1 MLPQIPC
8 WGSRMA
14 NAATILV
21 ADVGGTSM
29 KLGAVVNGASSPHS
43 QRVSSR
49 ELRCADPL
57 GALERAIRAF
67 ADAHGLTFDAVV
79 MTVPGFV
86 DRDFDHVLY
95 AANLPEFNGL
105 PLASGLTQR
114 LGVPVVL
121 ERDAVLLLQG
131 ERANG
136 VAQGCRSVLGIF
148 FGTGVGAALIEDG
161 QLFRGA
167 GWALEIGHMPIHGDA
182 EPLDGLKADI
192 LEVYASGRRLNQL
205 ADVYDVPVETLFE
218 QEGPQA
224 LHDDLATFVRDQ
236 AFATASSLLMFCPET
251 LVLGG
256 GVLEMRGY
264 PRDALIEQVRERATL
279 PPNRPLDIRF
289 ATRGWRAVLDAAPH
303 LVAERSERFS
313 HNALHAHA

>member
-1 MLPQIPC
+1 MLPPTRC
-8 WGSRMA
+8 RGTSMA
-14 NAATILV
+14 SAMTILV

-29 KLGAVVNGASSPHS
+29 KLGAVVNGASSSFS
-43 QRVSSR
+43 QRVASR
-49 ELRCADPL
+49 QLRCADPL
-57 GALERAIRAF
+57 GALEGIFRGF
-67 ADAHGLTFDAVV
+67 ADDHGLAFDAIV

-86 DRDFDHVLY
+86 DRDFDHVLF

-105 PLASGLTQR
+105 RLASGLEQR

-136 VAQGCRSVLGIF
+136 SAQDCSSVLGIF

-161 QLFRGA
+161 KVFRGA

-182 EPLDGLKADI
+182 EPLDGLKADS

-205 ADVYDVPVETLFE
+205 AATYGMPVDTLFE
-218 QEGPQA
+218 QEGSPA
-224 LHDDLATFVRDQ
+224 LSADLETFVRDQ
-236 AFATASSLLMFCPET
+236 AFATASSLLMLCPET

-256 GVLEMRGY
+256 GVLEMRSY
-264 PRDALIEQVRERATL
+264 PRDALVAQIRERASL
-279 PPNRPLDIRF
+279 PPHRNLDIRF

-303 LVAERSERFS
+303 LVAERGERFS

>member
-1 MLPQIPC
+1 
-8 WGSRMA
+8 MA
-14 NAATILV
+14 STATILV

-29 KLGAVVNGASSPHS
+29 KLGAVVNGAPSSFS
-43 QRVSSR
+43 QRISSH
-49 ELRCADPL
+49 ELRCANPL
-57 GALERAIRAF
+57 GALEGVFRAF
-67 ADAHGLTFDAVV
+67 ADAHGLAFDAIV
-79 MTVPGFV
+79 MTVPGFI

-105 PLASGLTQR
+105 PLATGLAQR
-114 LGVPVVL
+114 LGVPVAL

-131 ERANG
+131 ERENG

-161 QLFRGA
+161 QVFRGA

-182 EPLDGLKADI
+182 EPLDGLKADS

-205 ADVYDVPVETLFE
+205 AASYGVSVDTLFE
-218 QEGPQA
+218 QKGSPELSA
-224 LHDDLATFVRDQ
+224 DLETFVRDQ
-236 AFATASSLLMFCPET
+236 AFATASSLLMLCPET

-264 PRDALIEQVRERATL
+264 PRDALVAQIRERATL

-289 ATRGWRAVLDAAPH
+289 ATRSWRAVLDAAQA
-303 LVAERSERFS
+303 LVAERESSFQ
-313 HNALHAHA
+313 HAALHAHG

>member
-1 MLPQIPC
+1 
-8 WGSRMA
+8 
-14 NAATILV
+14 
-21 ADVGGTSM
+21 M
-29 KLGAVVNGASSPHS
+29 KLGAVVNGAPSSFS
-43 QRVSSR
+43 QRISSH
-49 ELRCADPL
+49 ELRCANPL
-57 GALERAIRAF
+57 GALEGVFRAF
-67 ADAHGLTFDAVV
+67 ADAHGLAFDAIV
-79 MTVPGFV
+79 MTVPGFI

-105 PLASGLTQR
+105 PLATGLAQR

-131 ERANG
+131 ERENG

-161 QLFRGA
+161 QVFRGA

-182 EPLDGLKADI
+182 EPLDGLKADS

-205 ADVYDVPVETLFE
+205 AASYGVSVDTLFE
-218 QEGPQA
+218 QKGSPELSA
-224 LHDDLATFVRDQ
+224 DLETFVRDQ
-236 AFATASSLLMFCPET
+236 AFATASSLLMLCPET

-264 PRDALIEQVRERATL
+264 PRDALVAQIRERATL

-289 ATRGWRAVLDAAPH
+289 ATRSWRAVLDAAQA
-303 LVAERSERFS
+303 LVAERESSFQ
-313 HNALHAHA
+313 HAALHAHG

>member
-1 MLPQIPC
+1 
-8 WGSRMA
+8 MA
-14 NAATILV
+14 SAATILV

-29 KLGAVVNGASSPHS
+29 KLGAVVNGVPSSYS
-43 QRVSSR
+43 QRVSSG

-57 GALERAIRAF
+57 GALEHVFRAF
-67 ADAHGLTFDAVV
+67 ADAHGLAFDAVV

-105 PLASGLTQR
+105 PLASGLVQR

-131 ERANG
+131 EQENG
-136 VAQGCRSVLGIF
+136 VAQGCSSVLGIF

-161 QLFRGA
+161 KVFRGA

-182 EPLDGLKADI
+182 EPLDGLKADS

-205 ADVYDVPVETLFE
+205 AATYGVPVDALFE
-218 QEGPQA
+218 QEGSPA
-224 LHDDLATFVRDQ
+224 LSADLDTFVRDQ
-236 AFATASSLLMFCPET
+236 AFATASSLLMLCPET

-264 PRDALIEQVRERATL
+264 PREALVAQIRERASL
-279 PPNRPLDIRF
+279 PPQRALDIRF
-289 ATRGWRAVLDAAPH
+289 ASRGWRAVLDAAPA
-303 LVAERSERFS
+303 LVAERALSLQQP
-313 HNALHAHA
+313 ALHAHA

>member
-1 MLPQIPC
+1 MND
-8 WGSRMA
+8 SD
-14 NAATILV
+14 TILV

-29 KLGAVVNGASSPHS
+29 KLGAVVNGAPATFS

-49 ELRCADPL
+49 ELRCSDPL
-57 GALERAIRAF
+57 GALENIFKTFAEDHALAF
-67 ADAHGLTFDAVV
+67 DSVV

-86 DRDFDHVLY
+86 DRDFDRVLY
-95 AANLPEFNGL
+95 AANLPELNGVS
-105 PLASGLTQR
+105 LASGLSQR
-114 LGVPVVL
+114 LGVPVTL

-131 ERANG
+131 ERTCG
-136 VAQGCRSVLGIF
+136 VAQGTNSVLGIF
-148 FGTGVGAALIEDG
+148 FGTGVGAALIEND
-161 QLFRGA
+161 QVFRGA

-182 EPLDGLKADI
+182 EPLDGLKADS

-205 ADVYDVPVETLFE
+205 AATYGVPVETLFE
-218 QEGPQA
+218 REGSPA
-224 LHDDLATFVRDQ
+224 LSADLATFVRDQ

-264 PRDALIEQVRERATL
+264 PRDALIEQIRERATL

-289 ATRGWRAVLDAAPH
+289 ATRGWRAVLDAAPL
-303 LVAERSERFS
+303 LVTERGERFS

>member
-1 MLPQIPC
+1 MND
-8 WGSRMA
+8 GDA
-14 NAATILV
+14 ILV

-29 KLGAVVNGASSPHS
+29 KLGAVVNGAPATFS

-49 ELRCADPL
+49 ELRCSDPL
-57 GALERAIRAF
+57 GALENIFKTF
-67 ADAHGLTFDAVV
+67 AKDNALAFDAVV

-86 DRDFDHVLY
+86 DRDFDRVLY
-95 AANLPEFNGL
+95 AANLPELNGVS
-105 PLASGLTQR
+105 LASGLSQR
-114 LGVPVVL
+114 LGVPVTL

-131 ERANG
+131 ERTCG
-136 VAQGCRSVLGIF
+136 VAQGTNSVLGIF

-161 QLFRGA
+161 RVFRGA

-182 EPLDGLKADI
+182 EPLDGLKADS

-205 ADVYDVPVETLFE
+205 ATTYGVPVDALFE
-218 QEGPQA
+218 QEGSPA
-224 LHDDLATFVRDQ
+224 LSADLATFVRDQ

-264 PRDALIEQVRERATL
+264 PRDALIEQIRQRATL

-289 ATRGWRAVLDAAPH
+289 ATRGWRAVLDAAQA
-303 LVAERSERFS
+303 LVAEREPSFQ
-313 HNALHAHA
+313 HAALHAHA

>member
-1 MLPQIPC
+1 
-8 WGSRMA
+8 
-14 NAATILV
+14 
-21 ADVGGTSM
+21 M
-29 KLGAVVNGASSPHS
+29 KLGAVVNGAPSSFS
-43 QRVSSR
+43 QRISSH
-49 ELRCADPL
+49 ELRCANPL
-57 GALERAIRAF
+57 GALEGVFRAF
-67 ADAHGLTFDAVV
+67 ADAHGLAFDAIV
-79 MTVPGFV
+79 MTVPGFI

-105 PLASGLTQR
+105 PLATGLAQR
-114 LGVPVVL
+114 LGVPVAL

-131 ERANG
+131 ERENG

-161 QLFRGA
+161 QVFRGA

-182 EPLDGLKADI
+182 EPLDGLKADS

-205 ADVYDVPVETLFE
+205 AASYGVSVDTLFE
-218 QEGPQA
+218 QKGSPELSA
-224 LHDDLATFVRDQ
+224 DLETFVRDQ
-236 AFATASSLLMFCPET
+236 AFATASSLLMLCPET

-264 PRDALIEQVRERATL
+264 PRDALVAQIRERATL

-289 ATRGWRAVLDAAPH
+289 ATRSWRAVLDAAQA
-303 LVAERSERFS
+303 LVAERESSFQ
-313 HNALHAHA
+313 HAALHAHG